1 MADIGLYGFR
11 VSNDEVS
18 ILFSCDL
25 VSERISRAMSNMR
38 VQKGDSKLAAE
49 FYSPQKDVH
58 FHFGEKELN
67 GMFSH
72 EAIFFEN
79 TDYHTLVKAGNGIK
93 NLQLT
98 FSNGPTNRCLSGND
112 NLLFGTVNF
121 GNQVG
126 KTDLVLHYEKNG
138 KANQLCFTTEVL
150 SFKMDYRTDMKVIIR
165 DIEEEY
171 SMLSFAFLRETYQNF
186 KEKKGESTD
195 LIWWQIFK
203 NCYEEIVKSCRQ
215 IINAP
220 RRRLHPKVRYER
232 AERLR
237 SINPEIE
244 NEYHLFKNE
253 ANHYY
258 RTEELCHT
266 NDTVENRFLK
276 FVIKELLRRFIV
288 VSGHI
293 RSVTL
298 SERIEKQ
305 LDTMQNELTSLVR
318 HPFFRNIGQFH
329 GFTQDSLVLKRGK
342 GYQTVYQKWIILLCG
357 YELEEGI
364 NKLEIKDI
372 SELYEIWCFLKV
384 KNIVKDILGDK
395 AVPQYNGKK
404 LTSKFIRELGWG
416 TDSEVVF
423 VRSDDNDVEL
433 ASVMYNAPIREEGSK
448 VVSAVKETRTF
459 TTNQRPDII
468 LRLTKKKKGI
478 KYTFLFDAKY
488 RIDDT
493 PKQGMDVPP
502 PSAIDQMHRYRD
514 AIYYIEQETCAPK
527 REVIGGY
534 VLFPGNYTKEEYEN
548 SYYHDSAEK
557 IGIGAFPLRPSPTHD
572 NSNNSEEALK
582 EQVAAWLNSK
592 HLLKDVYNKTIPQ
605 HGLTYDDPS
614 AVVLVN
620 YASPKKLEHMK
631 QTGIC
636 YLRTGEDRGALVLTP
651 ESLKAQYVMLHNG
664 KDGTLFRL
672 KGNGPRFFS
681 RSDLEK
687 KGFEGMN
694 HEYYLVYEFDINK
707 FKDYKDLETL
717 KRGGNLKPWFSSVS
731 DLLGIDA

>member
-1 MADIGLYGFR
+1 MTNDGLYGFK
-11 VSNDEVS
+11 VNNEDVS

-38 VQKGDSKLAAE
+38 VQKGDNKLAAV
-49 FYSPQKDVH
+49 FYSPQKDVR
-58 FHFGEKELN
+58 FHFGDNELQ

-72 EAIFFEN
+72 EAVFFEN
-79 TDYHTLVKAGNGIK
+79 TDYHTLVKATNQIK

-98 FSNGPTNRCLSGND
+98 FSNGLTNRCLSGND

-126 KTDLVLHYEKNG
+126 KTDLMLRYEKNG
-138 KANQLCFTTEVL
+138 RACQLCFTTEVL

-171 SMLSFAFLRETYQNF
+171 SMLSFAFLRETYQSF

-195 LIWWQIFK
+195 LIWWQIFR
-203 NCYEEIVKSCRQ
+203 NCYDEIVKSCRQ
-215 IINAP
+215 IINSP
-220 RRRLHPKVRYER
+220 RRRLHPEVRYER

-237 SINPEIE
+237 SVDPEIE
-244 NEYHLFKNE
+244 NEYHQFKDE

-258 RTEELCHT
+258 RTEELSHT

-276 FVIKELLRRFIV
+276 FVMKELLRRFLM

-298 SERIEKQ
+298 TEHMEMQ
-305 LDTMQNELTSLVR
+305 LKAMQNELTSLVR
-318 HPFFRNIGQFH
+318 HPFFRNIGQFR

-372 SELYEIWCFLKV
+372 SELYEIWCFIKV
-384 KNIVKDILGDK
+384 KNIVKNVLGDRV
-395 AVPQYNGKK
+395 VPQYNGKK
-404 LTSKFIRELGWG
+404 LTSRFIRELGWG

-423 VRSDDNDVEL
+423 VRSEDGVEL
-433 ASVMYNAPIREEGSK
+433 ASVMYNAPIKEDGNKAE
-448 VVSAVKETRTF
+448 SAVKETRTF

-468 LRLTKKKKGI
+468 LRLTKRKKDL

-514 AIYYIEQETCAPK
+514 AIYYIEQDTRAPK

-548 SYYHDSAEK
+548 SYYHDSVEK
-557 IGIGAFPLRPSPTHD
+557 IGIGAFPLRPSQAHD
-572 NSNNSEEALK
+572 DSDNSEEALK
-582 EQVAAWLNSK
+582 EQIAAWLNSK
-592 HLLKDVYNKTIPQ
+592 HLLRDVYSKTIPQ
-605 HGLTYDDPS
+605 HGLTYNDPS

-620 YASPKKLEHMK
+620 YAPPKKLELMK
-631 QTGIC
+631 QIGMC
-636 YLRTGEDRGALVLTP
+636 YVRTGEDKGALVLTP
-651 ESLKAQYVMLHNG
+651 ESLKAQYVMLHDG
-664 KDGTLFRL
+664 KDGTLYRL

-681 RSDLEK
+681 RADLEK

-694 HEYYLVYEFDINK
+694 HEYYLAYEFDTSK
-707 FKDYKDLETL
+707 YKEYEGLGTL
-717 KRGGNLKPWFSSVS
+717 NRGGNLKPWFSSVAE
-731 DLLGIDA
+731 LLGIDA